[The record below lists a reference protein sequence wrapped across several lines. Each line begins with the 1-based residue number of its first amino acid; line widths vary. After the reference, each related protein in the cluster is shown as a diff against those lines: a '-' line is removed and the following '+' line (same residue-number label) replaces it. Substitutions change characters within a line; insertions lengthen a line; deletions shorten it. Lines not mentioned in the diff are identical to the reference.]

1 MWLPGVIAGVLET
14 DAIWRRGVGASIG
27 KLVTPWPFSTYF
39 LSDI

>member
-14 DAIWRRGVGASIG
+14 DAIWRRGVGASTG